1 MAKKPTAPPASDEKA
16 PPKPARKVTPG
27 ALAKARTVAEA
38 AAPSPSSDAAAPG
51 FDTYAAAA
59 ACDSLTALEAL
70 IPTCSACP
78 RLRSYCQV
86 VAAEKTKRFASEEF
100 WGRPVPGFGD
110 PDARILIVGLA
121 PAALGA
127 NRTGRLFT
135 GDRSGDFLYAALHR
149 VGLASQAE
157 STARGD
163 GLTLRGV
170 YISAA
175 GRCAPPD
182 NRPTPEELTSCRAFL
197 LRELALLKNLRV
209 VIVLGAIAHEAL
221 LLSFPTP
228 APEAEP
234 PASTTTPSKP
244 AKRPKAVKFAH
255 GATFPLP
262 RAPGPGQEEALTLM
276 DCYHVS
282 QQNTFTG
289 LLTPAMLDQVL
300 QQART
305 LAQL

>member
-1 MAKKPTAPPASDEKA
+1 MAKKPTAPSASDEKA
-16 PPKPARKVTPG
+16 PVKPARKVTPG

-38 AAPSPSSDAAAPG
+38 AGPSADAAPG

-59 ACDSLTALEAL
+59 ACDSLTSLEAL

-149 VGLASQAE
+149 VGLASQAQ

-228 APEAEP
+228 TPEAEP
-234 PASTTTPSKP
+234 PASASTPSKA

-262 RAPGPGQEEALTLM
+262 REPGLQALTLM

>member
-1 MAKKPTAPPASDEKA
+1 MAKKPTASPASDEKA

-38 AAPSPSSDAAAPG
+38 ASPSADAAAPS

-149 VGLASQAE
+149 VGLASQAQ

-197 LRELALLKNLRV
+197 LQELALLKNLRV

-228 APEAEP
+228 TPEAEP
-234 PASTTTPSKP
+234 PASTSTPSKA

-262 RAPGPGQEEALTLM
+262 REPGLQALTLM